1 MISKFEKINEKEEPP
16 HTGINFYTYTISNI
30 TGSMIV

>member
-16 HTGINFYTYTISNI
+16 HSGIIFYSYTTRNI
-30 TGSMIV
+30 TGGMVV